1 MANRKQFA
9 QGDIVVD
16 VLNNWLE
23 DRPDL
28 NLTEIAERIGVDKS
42 KNCFMSQ
49 IRAGRSKLPVSK
61 IIPLAQVLEQDPK
74 PMVVAVLES
83 YYPELKDALIRSH
96 MIAAD
101 ADDSIADLRD
111 LAPRQQNAI

>member
-16 VLNNWLE
+16 VLNEWL
-23 DRPDL
+23 DRGPDL

-61 IIPLAQVLEQDPK
+61 IIPLAQVLEQDPA

-83 YYPELKDALIRSH
+83 YYPELKDALIRSK
-96 MIAAD
+96 MLNEPAGD
-101 ADDSIADLRD
+101 IADLRD
-111 LAPRQQNAI
+111 LTSQQKTAI